1 MKHTVRLIAL
11 SLATAWLAACA
22 PASEEVE
29 VTLDTPEQPAQAAAT
44 ARAEAVLRS
53 VAMAESGMAEK
64 PVVHVWKSPT
74 CGCCA
79 LWVEHLKA
87 AGYPVEVEDVADI
100 NAVKRARGIPVRA
113 WSCHTAEVDGYLV
126 EGHVPAAT
134 IDRVLAEHPEVAGV
148 AVPGMPMG
156 SPGMEMPGME
166 PQPYEVVTFTR
177 QGQLE
182 LYEQH

>member
-1 MKHTVRLIAL
+1 MRRTTPALIAL
-11 SLATAWLAACA
+11 ILLAACA
-22 PASEEVE
+22 PAAEEPDVA
-29 VTLDTPEQPAQAAAT
+29 LADLAAAEHATT
-44 ARAEAVLRS
+44 AETSLHTTAAASETA
-53 VAMAESGMAEK
+53 K
-64 PVVHVWKSPT
+64 PVVRVWKTAS

-79 LWVEHLKA
+79 GWVEHLKA
-87 AGYPVEVEDVADI
+87 AGYPVEVEDVQDI
-100 NAVKRARGIPVRA
+100 NAIKRARGIPARA

-166 PQPYEVVTFTR
+166 ADPYQVMSFTTQGKLEV
-177 QGQLE
+177 
-182 LYEQH
+182 YEQH